1 MSLRNCNAG
10 HCSGTDSELNSV
22 CKQEGWAIGHPVI
35 TRDGQGPCQCHCSC
49 LALGTP
55 VGATLGVNKNIEN
68 FNVGDTVIAAG
79 VDLKW
84 GNVEVRYS
92 NGTASG
98 VQPGTIFVE
107 YVGGQLIVTPDH
119 LFLLPDKKLKRAEKL
134 SISDQLVGADGNP
147 VDINRVSAGT
157 YVGGFHHIATQ
168 AILSATAIPSLRT
181 SDPELKLR
189 LNACYSCSNR
199 VSAPNQGIYKLS
211 KMAMGTDICRLCGCH
226 IETKARLAR
235 EQCPAPDESNPGFNR
250 WRQAIQ

>member
-35 TRDGQGPCQCHCSC
+35 TRDGQGPCQCHYSC

-134 SISDQLVGADGNP
+134 STFDQLVGADGNP

-157 YVGGFHHIATQ
+157 YVCGFHHIAT
-168 AILSATAIPSLRT
+168 STE
-181 SDPELKLR
+181 DPQNDLTNHLIIT
-189 LNACYSCSNR
+189 NGI
-199 VSAPNQGIYKLS
+199 VSADYAVQLFYREADPI
-211 KMAMGTDICRLCGCH
+211 RLTQ
-226 IETKARLAR
+226 ITTYRR
-235 EQCPAPDESNPGFNR
+235 TT
-250 WRQAIQ
+250 